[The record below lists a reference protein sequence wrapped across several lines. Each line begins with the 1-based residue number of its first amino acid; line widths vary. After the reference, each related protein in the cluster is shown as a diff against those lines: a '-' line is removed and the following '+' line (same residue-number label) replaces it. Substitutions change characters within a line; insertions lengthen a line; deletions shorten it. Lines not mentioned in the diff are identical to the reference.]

1 MTNTAPLNAGE
12 PVSLL
17 TDRGSVT
24 LVDGTTFCISSYTG
38 DVEPG
43 GPHGLFFRDARI
55 ASRWQLVLD
64 GQPAQPLSVRGSE
77 AYATKFVLRRPPG
90 PGRADSTLLVIR
102 ERTVGEGMRES
113 VTLHNVGHE
122 PTAVRVDLHVD
133 ADFAD
138 LFAVKGGRPA
148 GGGAQPTLTPTEL
161 VLHSCAD
168 ASRGT
173 IVNGSNDPMITPGGL
188 SWVAVVPPRTRW
200 TTEIVVQ
207 PLLDNHR
214 VEPRFRNHTG
224 ATTPVRPRWRER
236 NSDLTVDDPAVT
248 AVLQRAEHDLEALR
262 MTDRRS
268 GYKFVAAGAPW
279 FMTLF
284 GRDSLLTAWMT
295 LPLDVGPAVGTLR
308 TLAAL
313 QGTQVDPRTEEE
325 PGRILHE
332 MRQGPAST
340 EALGGAHYFGTVDA
354 TPLFVMLLGE
364 AWRWGAT
371 EESVRELLPAA
382 DAALSWMERYG
393 DRKGDGFLYY
403 QRSTDRGL
411 VNQGWKD
418 SWDGINDAAG
428 RLGTPPLA
436 LCEVQGY
443 AYAAYLAR
451 ARLADAFGDRTAATV
466 CRAKAAQL
474 RERFAERFW
483 LADRGWFAVG
493 IDGGGQPL
501 DALSSN
507 PGHCLWTGIVS
518 DEHAAP
524 LIERL
529 GGEDMDSGYGLRT
542 LSTQMGAYNPMSYH
556 NGSVWPHDTAICVA
570 GLLRYA
576 HLPGATDLANRL
588 AAGLLD
594 AATAFGSR
602 LPELF
607 CGFPR
612 ETFTPPVPYPSS
624 CSPQAWASA
633 APLMLARAFLGLD
646 PDVPRRRVNLDPRLP
661 EEWGTLRLN
670 QLRLGPALVAITAKG
685 GEATIDGLPD
695 GWTADLHD

>member
-1 MTNTAPLNAGE
+1 VTSLTPLNAGE

-24 LVDGTTFCISSYTG
+24 LVDGTTFCISTYTG

-43 GPHGLFFRDARI
+43 GPHGLFYRDARI

-102 ERTVGEGMRES
+102 ERIVGEGMRES
-113 VTLHNVGHE
+113 LRLENVGDE

-138 LFAVKGGRPA
+138 LFAVKGGRPL
-148 GGGAQPTLTPTEL
+148 GGGAQATVAANEL
-161 VLHSCAD
+161 VLHSVVD

-173 IVNGSNDPMITPGGL
+173 VVNASSDPMITPGGL
-188 SWVAVVPPRTRW
+188 SWVAVIPPRTGW
-200 TTEIVVQ
+200 TTEIVLH
-207 PLLDNHR
+207 PLLDNQR
-214 VEPRFRNHTG
+214 IEPRFRDRRSAVAPT
-224 ATTPVRPRWRER
+224 RPRWRER
-236 NSDLTVDDPAVT
+236 NADLTVDDPAVSS
-248 AVLQRAEHDLEALR
+248 VLQRTEHDLEALR
-262 MTDRRS
+262 MTDRRA

-284 GRDSLLTAWMT
+284 GRDSVLTAWMT

-313 QGTQVDPRTEEE
+313 QGTRVDPRTEEE
-325 PGRILHE
+325 PGRIMHE
-332 MRQGPAST
+332 LRYGPAST
-340 EALGGAHYFGTVDA
+340 AALGGQHYYGTVDA

-382 DAALSWMERYG
+382 DAALSWVERYG

-403 QRSTDRGL
+403 QRATDRGL

-443 AYAAYLAR
+443 AYAAYRAR
-451 ARLADAFGDRTAATV
+451 AHLASAFDDRSTADV
-466 CRAKAAQL
+466 CLAKAARL
-474 RERFAERFW
+474 REQFAERFW
-483 LADRGWFAVG
+483 LPELGWFAVG
-493 IDGGGQPL
+493 LDGDGHPL
-501 DALSSN
+501 DALTSN
-507 PGHCLWTGIVS
+507 PGHCLWTGIVD
-518 DEHAAP
+518 DEHATM

-529 GGEDMDSGYGLRT
+529 GGDDMDSGYGLRT
-542 LSTQMGAYNPMSYH
+542 LSTRMGAFNPMSYH

-576 HLPGATDLANRL
+576 HLPGAVDLASRL
-588 AAGLLD
+588 ANGLLD

-602 LPELF
+602 LPELY

-612 ETFTPPVPYPSS
+612 ESFTPPVPYPTS

-633 APLMLARAFLGLD
+633 APLMLVRSFLGLD
-646 PDVPRRRVNLDPRLP
+646 PDVPHRRVTLRPRLP
-661 EEWGTLRLN
+661 ERWGTLKLH
-670 QLRLGPALVAITAKG
+670 QLRLGQALVAVTATG
-685 GEATIDGLPD
+685 GDAVIDGLPTD
-695 GWTADLHD
+695 WTPEIV

>member
-1 MTNTAPLNAGE
+1 MTSLAPLNSGE

-90 PGRADSTLLVIR
+90 PGRADSTLLVMR
-102 ERTVGEGMRES
+102 DRTVGEGMRES
-113 VTLHNVGHE
+113 LALENVGHE
-122 PTAVRVDLHVD
+122 PTAVRVDLHID

-138 LFAVKGGRPA
+138 LFAVKAGRPA
-148 GGGAQPTLTPTEL
+148 GNGAQPNVTPTEL
-161 VLHSCAD
+161 VLHSRAD

-173 IVNGSNDPMITPGGL
+173 IVNASNDPMITPSGL
-188 SWVAVVPPRTRW
+188 SWVAVVPPRERW
-200 TTEIVVQ
+200 VAEIVVE
-207 PLLDNHR
+207 PMLDNQR
-214 VEPRFRNHTG
+214 IEPRFRDRRFA
-224 ATTPVRPRWRER
+224 ATPARPRWRER
-236 NSDLTVDDPAVT
+236 NADLTVDDPVVA
-248 AVLQRAEHDLEALR
+248 AVLQRTEHDLEALR

-313 QGTQVDPRTEEE
+313 QGGRTDPRTEEE

-332 MRQGPAST
+332 LRLGPASAA
-340 EALGGAHYFGTVDA
+340 ALGGKHYYGTVDA

-371 EESVRELLPAA
+371 EEAVRELLPAA

-403 QRSTDRGL
+403 QRATDRGL

-436 LCEVQGY
+436 LCEAQGY
-443 AYAAYLAR
+443 AYAAYLSR
-451 ARLADAFGDRTAATV
+451 ARLAEALGEQSTATV

-474 RERFAERFW
+474 RERFTERFW
-483 LADRGWFAVG
+483 LPERGWFAVG
-493 IDGGGQPL
+493 LDGNGQPL
-501 DALSSN
+501 DALTSN
-507 PGHCLWTGIVS
+507 PGHCLWTGIVA
-518 DEHAAP
+518 DEQAAS
-524 LIERL
+524 LIERF
-529 GGEDMDSGYGLRT
+529 GGPDMDSGYGLRT
-542 LSTQMGAYNPMSYH
+542 LSTRMGAYNPMSYH

-576 HLPGATDLANRL
+576 HLPGAAELAVRL
-588 AAGLLD
+588 AGGLID
-594 AATAFGSR
+594 AAAVFGSR
-602 LPELF
+602 LPELY

-612 ETFTPPVPYPSS
+612 KSFTPPVPYPTS

-633 APLMLARAFLGLD
+633 APLMLMRAFLGLD
-646 PDVPRRRVNLDPRLP
+646 PDVPHRMVTLRPRLP
-661 EEWGTLRLN
+661 ERWGTVKLH
-670 QLRLGPALVAITAKG
+670 QLRLGPALVAVTATG
-685 GEATIDGLPD
+685 DEAMVDGLPE
-695 GWTADLHD
+695 GWTADVV